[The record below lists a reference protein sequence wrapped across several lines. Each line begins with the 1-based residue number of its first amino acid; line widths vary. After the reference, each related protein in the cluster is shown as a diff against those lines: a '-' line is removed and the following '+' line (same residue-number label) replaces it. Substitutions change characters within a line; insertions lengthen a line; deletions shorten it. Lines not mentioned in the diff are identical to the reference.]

1 MFSTISC
8 CASRSAG
15 TRFLDHVAIGLSKAQ
30 KYASSGTR
38 HRNFTA
44 SSRRNR
50 CCERPQLNAAQ
61 QLLVRPKLGT
71 RLRNAWKPLN
81 EHKRSI
87 ISVDAPHE
95 PVAGSEPGINIADEG
110 AWPEWRKKTV
120 KSQITAVDFSVDR
133 IEKHELDNSTLV
145 DFLEKPRE
153 EWATCRWINVNGL
166 SWDVVRTLGKKQK
179 LHSLAIED
187 LLHTRNRTK
196 ADWYP
201 EHVFALLTLQ
211 RLIQAS
217 EQDKIGQTTHRP
229 RPNNAIGKN
238 AVDQGKLVPTEYQQ
252 AVKSLQAYRTDID
265 ERTKYMEEHST
276 LASKGLMVSVEQV
289 SIFLQSDNTVV
300 SFFEHSADVIEKPI
314 LKRLQSSETVL
325 RRSGDASMVMHAIID
340 GIVDLTIP
348 IATAYEDSIAE
359 LELDVLV
366 DPRIAHSKALYIL
379 TSELSLLRSQIAPIQ
394 GLVNALRQHNSNAL
408 MQTTDSPQKPS
419 SSHIANS
426 PPPYAPKDPS
436 TGSITITTLAH
447 TYFSDVEDHCIMVL
461 ESLERMRRSADRMIS
476 LIFNT
481 MGAYQNESMK
491 QLTFVT
497 ILFLPMTFLAG
508 YFGMNFEEFPA
519 LKNSD
524 GYFWWLC
531 IPITSAMILI
541 LMRQRVWRGLTRFWR
556 RRGVVKS
563 RRARILERQD

>member
-1 MFSTISC
+1 MFLSPRSFRV
-8 CASRSAG
+8 ARSAAK
-15 TRFLDHVAIGLSKAQ
+15 TLRDHICANAQ
-30 KYASSGTR
+30 KAHGFPIVTRAASYAT
-38 HRNFTA
+38 TA
-44 SSRRNR
+44 FRQKTQFKALTTQRR
-50 CCERPQLNAAQ
+50 C
-61 QLLVRPKLGT
+61 GD
-71 RLRNAWKPLN
+71 WKPSS
-81 EHKRSI
+81 ERTRSI
-87 ISVDAPHE
+87 SIEVPHE
-95 PVAGSEPGINIADEG
+95 PVAGSEPGINIQDED
-110 AWPEWRKKTV
+110 AWPEWRNNAV
-120 KSQITAVDFSVDR
+120 KSQITVVDFCVDR
-133 IEKHELDNSTLV
+133 IEKHELDNSTLEE
-145 DFLEKPRE
+145 FLARPRE
-153 EWATCRWINVNGL
+153 DWVKCRWYSN
-166 SWDVVRTLGKKQK
+166 

-187 LLHTRNRTK
+187 LIHTRNRTK

-201 EHVFALLTLQ
+201 EHVFVLLTLQ
-211 RLIQAS
+211 RLIHTS
-217 EQDKIGQTTHRP
+217 ENPNGLPPP
-229 RPNNAIGKN
+229 RPKHVSIHSPASRDK
-238 AVDQGKLVPTEYQQ
+238 QVPDEYKQ
-252 AVKSLQAYRTDID
+252 AVKTLQAYRANSDD

-276 LASKGLMVSVEQV
+276 LAARDLMVSVEQV
-289 SIFLQSDNTVV
+289 SIFLQSDNTLV
-300 SFFEHSADVIEKPI
+300 SFFEHSADVIEEPI
-314 LKRLQSSETVL
+314 LKRLQSSETIL

-348 IATAYEDSIAE
+348 IASAYEESIAE

-366 DPRIAHSKALYIL
+366 DPSIAHSKALYIL

-408 MQTTDSPQKPS
+408 VQTTDSAQTPS

-426 PPPYAPKDPS
+426 PPPFAPKDPS

-508 YFGMNFEEFPA
+508 YFGMNFEEFPT

-524 GYFWWLC
+524 AYFWWLC
-531 IPITSAMILI
+531 IPVTSGMILI
-541 LMRQRVWRGLTRFWR
+541 LM
-556 RRGVVKS
+556 
-563 RRARILERQD
+563 